1 MTTPGIKTCNCKF
14 IRNWPFMVSH
24 CRHGFMLVEDKAPLR
39 PLQGPTAADQVQ
51 GKGVVAKATLE
62 GLEGL

>member
-1 MTTPGIKTCNCKF
+1 MTTPGIKTCNCKL

-24 CRHGFMLVEDKAPLR
+24 CKHGFLLVEEKAPLR
-39 PLQGPTAADQVQ
+39 PLQGPTAAYQ
-51 GKGVVAKATLE
+51 GKANGVVAKAPLE